1 MSLSKFMDAL
11 DDQEEIKVT
20 KKDYKHKIDNE
31 LKTKFE
37 KTDNNDNGFN
47 LLDMNNIKKTEKKA
61 PMTIYFKEEDLKL
74 LKAISKVKS
83 ITVNKMVMSILEG
96 PLETTKNNLPDGFD
110 IYKLA
115 REYDKNSKNKKS
127 RKK

>member
-1 MSLSKFMDAL
+1 MGINKFIDTL

-20 KKDYKHKIDNE
+20 KKNYKNKVDEE

-37 KTDNNDNGFN
+37 ETTNIDNGFN
-47 LLDMNNIKKTEKKA
+47 LLDMDNIKKTEKKS

-74 LKAISKVKS
+74 LKAISNVKE

-96 PLETTKNNLPDGFD
+96 PLETTKNNLPNGFD
-110 IYKLA
+110 IDKLA
-115 REYDKNSKNKKS
+115 KKYDKNSKNRNYKK
-127 RKK
+127 K

>member
-1 MSLSKFMDAL
+1 MSLSKFIDAL

-20 KKDYKHKIDNE
+20 KKS
-31 LKTKFE
+31 KTKFE
-37 KTDNNDNGFN
+37 ETDNNDNGFN
-47 LLDMNNIKKTEKKA
+47 LLDMDNIKKTEKKA

-74 LKAISKVKS
+74 LKAISKVKG
-83 ITVNKMVMSILEG
+83 ITVNKIVMSILEG
-96 PLETTKNNLPDGFD
+96 PLETAKNNLPDGFD
-110 IYKLA
+110 IDKLA

>member
-1 MSLSKFMDAL
+1 MGISKFMDTL

-20 KKDYKHKIDNE
+20 KKNYKNKVDEE

-37 KTDNNDNGFN
+37 DTTNNDNGFN
-47 LLDMNNIKKTEKKA
+47 LLDMDNVKKTEKKA
-61 PMTIYFKEEDLKL
+61 PMSIYFKEDDLKL
-74 LKAISKVKS
+74 LKAISKLKG

-110 IYKLA
+110 IDKLS